1 MTETKYW
8 LWLSLALGSVSRRI
22 TAVLESFDS
31 PQEVYEC
38 HDKNV
43 FSAIEGLDKKNVAA
57 LLDKS
62 TDKVEEVWEL
72 CKNKGIRILTYS
84 SPFYPESL
92 TNIYDPPY
100 VLYVRCKEKINLNN
114 YLKIAMVGNRSS
126 TEYGDAAAT
135 QLAYDISL
143 CGALVVSGMA
153 EGIDGASHKGAL
165 LAGAPTVAVLGS
177 GVDVCYPTFHKNIYE
192 RIIENG
198 MVISEFPPGTPPYP
212 HNFPIRN
219 RIISGLCEATVV
231 VEAPLSSGSL
241 ITADLAL
248 EQGREVFAVP
258 GDIDKPR
265 CAGTNNLIKQ
275 GAKIVT
281 EGYDV
286 IKEFADLYSNVTL
299 SPQEVKTAP
308 EAKANPQKEEIESYA
323 QPKET
328 KEAKKAEKKEK
339 SKETPEISLNPS
351 SFLTVDDSD
360 EEADFSK
367 NVTSAEQAILDN
379 LMLSPIHIDRLC
391 EITGLSP
398 HMANSSLTLLEMR
411 GLVKSHPGKNFSLKV

>member
-22 TAVLESFDS
+22 TAVLERFDS
-31 PQEVYEC
+31 PEAVYEC
-38 HDKNV
+38 RDKSA
-43 FSAIEGLDKKNVAA
+43 FSDIEGLDEKNIDS

-62 TDKVEEVWEL
+62 TQKVDEVWET

-84 SPFYPESL
+84 SPLYPQNL
-92 TNIYDPPY
+92 TTIYDPPY
-100 VLYVRCKEKINLNN
+100 VLYVRCREKIDLNN
-114 YLKIAMVGNRSS
+114 YLKIAMVGNRRS
-126 TEYGDAAAT
+126 TKYGDAAAT
-135 QLAYDISL
+135 QLAYDISR

-165 LAGAPTVAVLGS
+165 LAEKPTVAVLGS
-177 GVDVCYPTFHKNIYE
+177 GVDICYPSFHKSLYE
-192 RIIENG
+192 SIIENG
-198 MVISEFPPGTPPYP
+198 MVISEFPPGTPPLA

-219 RIISGLCEATVV
+219 RIISGLCDATIV

-258 GDIDKPR
+258 GNIDNPESG
-265 CAGTNNLIKQ
+265 GTNNLIKQ

-281 EGYDV
+281 ESYDV
-286 IKEFADLYSNVTL
+286 IKEFTDLYENVTKE
-299 SPQEVKTAP
+299 PKT
-308 EAKANPQKEEIESYA
+308 
-323 QPKET
+323 T
-328 KEAKKAEKKEK
+328 KKAPKKEDNK
-339 SKETPEISLNPS
+339 NAE
-351 SFLTVDDSD
+351 
-360 EEADFSK
+360 SK
-367 NVTSAEQAILDN
+367 NVIKTAEEPENEKDFVEITVNPASFLSVDDDDEPTDFKQNITRSEQTILDN

-391 EITGLSP
+391 EITGFAPNIVS
-398 HMANSSLTLLEMR
+398 SSLTILEMR